1 MKDWRDERRSRHD
14 VITIPVLW
22 LAVVLSLGVH
32 VAALWHLLPDLKLLN
47 TGTPS
52 PDDERS
58 APLTARLEGPST
70 IVPESRPPVV
80 VVSPEPPK
88 PAPPRRPAPARKPA
102 VRAPA
107 PPAAPPPPPMTAP
120 SAPVAVAPP
129 IEQPPAPPPP
139 VAAPQPPQAP
149 PTADLSA
156 FIANRRRERGEPDPS
171 TSQGAAPSAAESDI
185 ARRDRIVAQN
195 LASVNTRDFGKGT
208 RNSGGI
214 FQITKLGSSDAEFT
228 FFGWNKDINRRAS
241 QRIEVLQGGNPGIE
255 IAVVREMIKIIRR
268 YENEDFTWESRRL
281 GRNVMLSARAEDT
294 HELEAFMMLEFFADG
309 GLRQ

>member
-1 MKDWRDERRSRHD
+1 MTSPSSP
-14 VITIPVLW
+14 VTI
-22 LAVVLSLGVH
+22 A
-32 VAALWHLLPDLKLLN
+32 
-47 TGTPS
+47 
-52 PDDERS
+52 
-58 APLTARLEGPST
+58 
-70 IVPESRPPVV
+70 PPV
-80 VVSPEPPK
+80 EP
-88 PAPPRRPAPARKPA
+88 RP
-102 VRAPA
+102 APA
-107 PPAAPPPPPMTAP
+107 PPAVIP
-120 SAPVAVAPP
+120 
-129 IEQPPAPPPP
+129 EPPAKTPP
-139 VAAPQPPQAP
+139 A
-149 PTADLSA
+149 TDLSA
-156 FIANRRRERGEPDPS
+156 FIANRRRERGEADPS
-171 TSQGAAPSAAESDI
+171 TSQGASADAPESDI

-241 QRIEVLQGGNPGIE
+241 QRIEVQQGSNPGIE

-281 GRNVMLSARAEDT
+281 SRNVTLSARAQDT

>member
-1 MKDWRDERRSRHD
+1 M
-14 VITIPVLW
+14 TISPPVEQ
-22 LAVVLSLGVH
+22 
-32 VAALWHLLPDLKLLN
+32 PP
-47 TGTPS
+47 T
-52 PDDERS
+52 S
-58 APLTARLEGPST
+58 APP
-70 IVPESRPPVV
+70 IV
-80 VVSPEPPK
+80 
-88 PAPPRRPAPARKPA
+88 
-102 VRAPA
+102 APA
-107 PPAAPPPPPMTAP
+107 PPPK
-120 SAPVAVAPP
+120 S
-129 IEQPPAPPPP
+129 PPA
-139 VAAPQPPQAP
+139 
-149 PTADLSA
+149 TDLSA
-156 FIANRRRERGEPDPS
+156 FIANRRRERGEADPS
-171 TSQGAAPSAAESDI
+171 TSQGATADAPESDI

-208 RNSGGI
+208 RNSGGV

-281 GRNVMLSARAEDT
+281 GRNVMLSARAQDT